1 MDRESLGDRMDI
13 SFVGILAVVAFQ
25 MVVSSILPRISYL
38 TLMGTFLMLNFLLL
52 SASVVVNLTVG
63 RLDRSGRAVLG
74 DRVDRTSRWAFPLVY
89 FSLNLVAGAY
99 FFLFH

>member
-1 MDRESLGDRMDI
+1 
-13 SFVGILAVVAFQ
+13 

-38 TLMGTFLMLNFLLL
+38 TLIGTFLMLNFLVL
-52 SASVVVNLTVG
+52 SASVVINLVVG

-74 DRVDRTSRWAFPLVY
+74 DRVDRVSRWAFPLAYVG
-89 FSLNLVAGAY
+89 LNLVAGAY

>member
-38 TLMGTFLMLNFLLL
+38 TLIGTFLMLNFLVL
-52 SASVVVNLTVG
+52 SASVVVNLVVG
-63 RLDRSGRAVLG
+63 RLDRSGRTFLG
-74 DRVDRTSRWAFPLVY
+74 DRIDRTSRWAFSLVY
-89 FSLNLVAGAY
+89 FGLNLAAGAY
-99 FFLFH
+99 FFIFH